1 MALAACMAHIGA
13 NALSFHPMVYIVN
26 VGEVNQTSGYD
37 IPSYGEHMFFHFTG
51 AELLK
56 ITTKWLPG
64 QIELQNAFLN
74 RAVSCAIEI
83 DQK

>member
-37 IPSYGEHMFFHFTG
+37 IPSYGEHMFFSFYRG
-51 AELLK
+51 
-56 ITTKWLPG
+56 
-64 QIELQNAFLN
+64 
-74 RAVSCAIEI
+74 
-83 DQK
+83 